1 MKNHDRKLRQ
11 EEMAYH
17 IQSWKESGV
26 SQHQYCLS
34 NNLRFNT
41 FYYWLKKN
49 RSMNSPLNDGFIPI
63 RDKGDS
69 SNIASNV
76 EIQYPNG
83 VRLLVPSMDISEKI
97 CENQRENKSGIVL
110 ADQRG

>member
-1 MKNHDRKLRQ
+1 MKKHDRKLRQ

-26 SQHQYCLS
+26 SQQRYCLS

-41 FYYWLKKN
+41 FYYWLKKLRDKSN
-49 RSMNSPLNDGFIPI
+49 PLTDGFIPI
-63 RDKGDS
+63 RIQGNS
-69 SNIASNV
+69 SDTNTSV

-83 VRLLVPSMDISEKI
+83 VRILVPSMDIQFI
-97 CENQRENKSGIVL
+97 GRLVRIV
-110 ADQRG
+110 

>member
-1 MKNHDRKLRQ
+1 MKKQDRKLRR

-41 FYYWLKKN
+41 FYYWLKKD
-49 RSMNSPLNDGFIPI
+49 RSKNNPLTDGFIPI
-63 RDKGDS
+63 RVQGGS
-69 SNIASNV
+69 SDPATNV

-83 VRLLVPSMDISEKI
+83 VRILVPSMDIQFI
-97 CENQRENKSGIVL
+97 GRLVRL
-110 ADQRG
+110 V

>member
-1 MKNHDRKLRQ
+1 MKKHDRKLRR

-41 FYYWLKKN
+41 FYYWLKKY
-49 RSMNSPLNDGFIPI
+49 RSKNSPLTDGFIPI
-63 RDKGDS
+63 QVQGDS
-69 SNIASNV
+69 FNTASNV
-76 EIQYPNG
+76 EIHYPNG
-83 VRLLVPSMDISEKI
+83 VHILVPSMDIQFI
-97 CENQRENKSGIVL
+97 GRLVRL
-110 ADQRG
+110 V

>member
-1 MKNHDRKLRQ
+1 MKKHDRKLRQ

-26 SQHQYCLS
+26 SQQQYCSS
-34 NNLRFNT
+34 NNLRFHT

-49 RSMNSPLNDGFIPI
+49 RSKNSPLTDGFIPI
-63 RDKGDS
+63 QVQSES
-69 SNIASNV
+69 SDTATNV

-83 VRLLVPSMDISEKI
+83 VRIFVPSMDIQFI
-97 CENQRENKSGIVL
+97 GRLVRL
-110 ADQRG
+110 V